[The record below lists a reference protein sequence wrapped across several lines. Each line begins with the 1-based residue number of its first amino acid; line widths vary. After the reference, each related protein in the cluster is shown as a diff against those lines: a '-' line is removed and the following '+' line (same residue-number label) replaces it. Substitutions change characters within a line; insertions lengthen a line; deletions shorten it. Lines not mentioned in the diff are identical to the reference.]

1 MKCWAWWHQSG
12 PTGRLLFGLVIFAWL
27 ALANP
32 STMPGSAG
40 LAGPHLHGSARD
52 QPLRPLGEASLSG
65 ASPVAAAGG
74 CRSGKALPVGSGV
87 ACRLKITR
95 MVFEAAKKLS
105 HEEGQ
110 GAEYGNTCGSDL
122 DRCTSSKSGVPGDDD
137 SQERESEKLR
147 HLIKLRQSSMVHPPP
162 LPCPYRR
169 LTVSLHA
176 ASLLLSNLMFRCLC
190 A

>member
-1 MKCWAWWHQSG
+1 MKYWAWWHQGG
-12 PTGRLLFGLVIFAWL
+12 PTGRSLFGLVIFALL
-27 ALANP
+27 AFANP

-52 QPLRPLGEASLSG
+52 QPLRSLGEASLSG
-65 ASPVAAAGG
+65 ASPAAAVGG

-87 ACRLKITR
+87 AGRLKITR

-122 DRCTSSKSGVPGDDD
+122 DRCTSSKSGGPGDAD

-162 LPCPYRR
+162 LSCPLRR

-176 ASLLLSNLMFRCLC
+176 GSLLLSSMMFRCLC